1 MFLSVILSSI
11 RHWHRSRETA
21 RQLSGLSDRELSN
34 IGLSQGDSHQAAR
47 QRR

>member
-1 MFLSVILSSI
+1 MFLSLILSNI
-11 RHWHRSRETA
+11 RQWHRCRETA
-21 RQLSGLSDRELSN
+21 RQLSALSDRELSD